1 MAAISTEPTVEAH
14 AANQQSAAAKKKK
27 AKKTVADNTKYS
39 SAEQAFPVTI
49 KSSHAKGRHISA
61 SADLPAGTL
70 VAVEKASAAIVRNV
84 SFVNICH
91 HCFNPVSMK
100 TETRPKVDQ
109 QGQPI
114 KGQLDKYTVPRH
126 SCEQCKMAAY
136 CSQQCQ
142 DAHKLEHGV
151 QCKALAESN
160 RIAGHYEVSLE
171 TLRGVLALLGRRFAD
186 VKNNVAEVA
195 FAKEGEVKPTP
206 YVAVGDLNDNRHYI
220 ERSSIKSLQNAL
232 KEIMTFVPED
242 GRVALSEAVELACQ
256 FTSNLHILTIN
267 GHQVQGLFPFSSL
280 YFNHSCNPNCVFV
293 GEQSGTLY
301 IRTLTDVAANT
312 DLTVSYV
319 EVYQPREQRRRDLLL
334 TRHFWCKCRRCST
347 LLSQSVDRFMD
358 GIQCQEC
365 KKGVMIFEETKEV
378 QDINELMTDIS
389 ALDQEIQG
397 KFAECETCPAK
408 IEVTKLVD
416 TLKAAITDF
425 SSAHMALQ
433 NGNAIEARRLFEKF
447 IRDFEDSGILHPL
460 NAYLINTYTAL
471 VRTCTVL
478 KETDRAI
485 RYNTI
490 LVDRIQNAK
499 GAVPDNYPKLAD
511 FQLTLGDMCLKQ
523 AQAKSGNHT
532 PAGRA
537 ITRRYLN
544 QAMHALE
551 AAVKSRTVIYGE
563 DSPRVHEAKKLVE
576 DEKKEHEEF

>member
-1 MAAISTEPTVEAH
+1 
-14 AANQQSAAAKKKK
+14 
-27 AKKTVADNTKYS
+27 
-39 SAEQAFPVTI
+39 
-49 KSSHAKGRHISA
+49 
-61 SADLPAGTL
+61 
-70 VAVEKASAAIVRNV
+70 
-84 SFVNICH
+84 
-91 HCFNPVSMK
+91 
-100 TETRPKVDQ
+100 
-109 QGQPI
+109 
-114 KGQLDKYTVPRH
+114 
-126 SCEQCKMAAY
+126 
-136 CSQQCQ
+136 
-142 DAHKLEHGV
+142 
-151 QCKALAESN
+151 
-160 RIAGHYEVSLE
+160 
-171 TLRGVLALLGRRFAD
+171 
-186 VKNNVAEVA
+186 
-195 FAKEGEVKPTP
+195 
-206 YVAVGDLNDNRHYI
+206 
-220 ERSSIKSLQNAL
+220 
-232 KEIMTFVPED
+232 MTFVPEE

-293 GEQSGTLY
+293 GEQSGVLY

-425 SSAHMALQ
+425 STAHMALQ
-433 NGNAIEARRLFEKF
+433 NGNAVEARRLFEQF
-447 IRDFEDSGILHPL
+447 IRNFEDSGILHPL

-471 VRTCTVL
+471 VRTCTLL
-478 KETDRAI
+478 KEVDRAI
-485 RYNTI
+485 RYNSI

-499 GAVPDNYPKLAD
+499 GAVPENYPKLAD

-544 QAMHALE
+544 QAKHALE
-551 AAVKSRTVIYGE
+551 AAVKSRSVIYGE